1 MSLKKT
7 IAVAALGLPPLGVLA
22 HKGAFAS
29 LFGMNYL
36 PHRYCYLAQPWLIW
50 SNVTMDALIAASY
63 VVIFSCLF
71 WIAGRLR
78 RFPEIHAFLWVFIAF
93 GIFIVACASTH
104 LMEVVTIWWPLYRL
118 SVAFKV
124 LCAASSVATAILF
137 AKAAPELTRG
147 IHQFLNMFSTT
158 QQAYASGVEEREQV
172 QGQFRSSQA
181 QLQAI
186 LDSVLDSIIMIDAAG
201 TIVSTNAA
209 VVKMFAYE
217 AEELVG
223 KNVKMLMPEPNRSN
237 HDGHLARYQSTG
249 MTKAIGVGREL
260 EGLTRSGKVF
270 PMELTITELSLLG
283 QRMFVGLIRDISDR
297 KLSEGMRERFAAVV
311 DSSNDA
317 IISKTLEG
325 IITAWNRGAEKIFG
339 YTASEVVGQPM
350 LLLIPPDRIGEESE
364 ILACI
369 RRGQSVEHFETVR
382 VCKDGTRIDVSVTIS
397 PIRDSNGVIAGAS
410 KIARDISERKRGE
423 EALRE
428 KEHLLSESQRIAY
441 VGSWTYD
448 LFDPGGLLTWSEQMY
463 KIHGVSPE
471 SFAPTVESFIGLML
485 PEDQPRMQE
494 WIAACVAGEKPGD
507 CEFRVLLSNGRV
519 RSLSG
524 RAELQ
529 RDSQNKPI
537 RLVGTV
543 QDITERRQ
551 AEDALWESKEQF
563 QAMANGMPQL
573 ASIADADGSIVWYN
587 QRWYEFTG
595 TTFEQM
601 QGWGWHTVP
610 DPDFLPIVIE
620 RWKQA
625 IAAGA
630 PFEMEFPLRGADGLF
645 RAFLTRVVP
654 LKNSAGQVVRWFG
667 TNTDISERKQAEEQ
681 LALQAEQLSQS
692 RQALEEQ
699 SFMLRS
705 VLDSMVEGLVAAD
718 EQGKFIIWNPAAKK
732 LLGLG
737 AADLPPNQWSAHY
750 GVYFPDK
757 VTLIP
762 PGQTPLERAILG
774 EVVQGEIFLR
784 NPQLERE
791 VWLEINSSPLRGKDG
806 VLRGGV
812 AAFRDISQRKADEH
826 EIRALNNN
834 LEDRIAKRTEQL
846 EAANRE
852 LEAFS
857 YSVSHDLRTPLRH
870 ISAFARILVND
881 FGAEM
886 TGEAREH
893 LQRIEDAVLRMG
905 LLVDALLNMAVLR
918 RRPLRLSPTELNR
931 LIAEV
936 ISVLAPECEGR
947 EVEWRIGR
955 LPSLECD
962 PVLMSQ
968 VFQNLLSNALK
979 YSSGRCPAVIEVDT
993 IEEPGKP
1000 VIVLVRDNGAGF
1012 DMRYSRKLFGM
1023 FQRLHTESE
1032 FAGTGVGLATVH
1044 RIIQKHGGLIWA
1056 EAEPDHGAT
1065 FYFSL
1070 QVAEPAEVTAKA
1082 MAFPLTWPNGLA

>member
-1 MSLKKT
+1 MPLKKT
-7 IAVAALGLPPLGVLA
+7 IALAALGLPPLGVLA
-22 HKGAFAS
+22 YKGAFSS

-71 WIAGRLR
+71 WITGRLR

-93 GIFIVACASTH
+93 GVFIVACASTH
-104 LMEVVTIWWPLYRL
+104 LMEVITIWWPLYRL

-137 AKAAPELTRG
+137 AKAVPELTRG
-147 IHQFLNMFSTT
+147 VHQLLNALSAT
-158 QQAYASGVEEREQV
+158 QQAYASGVVEREQV

-186 LDSVLDSIIMIDAAG
+186 LDNVLDSIIMIDAAG

-209 VVKMFAYE
+209 VVKMFGYQA
-217 AEELVG
+217 ATVVG
-223 KNVKMLMPEPNRSN
+223 KNIKMLMPEPNRSN
-237 HDGHLARYQSTG
+237 HDGHLARYESTG
-249 MTKAIGVGREL
+249 VTRAIGVGREL

-270 PMELTITELSLLG
+270 PMELTVTELSLEG
-283 QRMFVGLIRDISDR
+283 QRMFVGLIRDISER
-297 KLSEGMRERFAAVV
+297 RQAEVMRDRFAAVV
-311 DSSNDA
+311 DSSDDA

-325 IITAWNRGAEKIFG
+325 IVTAWNRGAEKVFG
-339 YTASEVVGQPM
+339 YSASEAVGQPM
-350 LLLIPPDRIGEESE
+350 LLLLPPDRLGEESE
-364 ILACI
+364 ILASI
-369 RRGQSVEHFETVR
+369 RRGQSVEHLETVR
-382 VCKDGTRIDVSVTIS
+382 VRKDGTKIDVSVTIS
-397 PIRDSNGVIAGAS
+397 PIHDSNGAIVGTS
-410 KIARDISERKRGE
+410 KIARDITERKR
-423 EALRE
+423 
-428 KEHLLSESQRIAY
+428 
-441 VGSWTYD
+441 
-448 LFDPGGLLTWSEQMY
+448 
-463 KIHGVSPE
+463 
-471 SFAPTVESFIGLML
+471 
-485 PEDQPRMQE
+485 
-494 WIAACVAGEKPGD
+494 
-507 CEFRVLLSNGRV
+507 
-519 RSLSG
+519 
-524 RAELQ
+524 
-529 RDSQNKPI
+529 
-537 RLVGTV
+537 
-543 QDITERRQ
+543 
-551 AEDALWESKEQF
+551 AEDALRESKEQF

-573 ASIADADGSIVWYN
+573 ACIADADGSIVWYN

-601 QGWGWHTVP
+601 QGWGWQTVP
-610 DPDFLPIVIE
+610 DPDFLPIVLE
-620 RWKQA
+620 RWKKA

-630 PFEMEFPLRGADGLF
+630 PFEMEFPLRGADGFF

-692 RQALEEQ
+692 GQALEEQ
-699 SFMLRS
+699 SFMLQS
-705 VLDSMVEGLVAAD
+705 VLDSMAEGLVAAN
-718 EQGKFIIWNPAAKK
+718 EQGKFIMWNPAAEK
-732 LLGLG
+732 LVGLG
-737 AADLPPNQWSAHY
+737 AADLPPSQWSDYY
-750 GVYFPDK
+750 GVFFPDK
-757 VTLIP
+757 VTPIP
-762 PGQTPLERAILG
+762 AGQNPLERAIRG
-774 EVVQGEIFLR
+774 EVVHCEVFLR

-806 VLRGGV
+806 ALRGGV
-812 AAFRDISQRKADEH
+812 AAFRDISQRKADEL
-826 EIRALNNN
+826 EIRELNNN
-834 LEDRIAKRTEQL
+834 LEDKIAKRTEQL

-870 ISAFARILVND
+870 ISGFARILVNE

-905 LLVDALLNMAVLR
+905 LLVDALLSMAVLR

-931 LIAEV
+931 LVAEV

-947 EVEWRIGR
+947 EVAWRIGR
-955 LPSLECD
+955 LPVLDCD

-979 YSSGRCPAVIEVDT
+979 YSSRRSPAVIEVDT

-1012 DMRYSRKLFGM
+1012 DMRYARKLFGM

-1082 MAFPLTWPNGLA
+1082 TAFPLTWPNSLA

>member
-1 MSLKKT
+1 MPSKKT
-7 IAVAALGLPPLGVLA
+7 IALAALALPTLGTLGY
-22 HKGAFAS
+22 KGAFSA
-29 LFGMNYL
+29 LLGMNYL

-71 WIAGRLR
+71 WITGKLR
-78 RFPEIHAFLWVFIAF
+78 RFPEIRSFLWVFIAF
-93 GIFIVACASTH
+93 GIFIVACAFTH
-104 LMEVVTIWWPLYRL
+104 LMEVVTVWWPLYRL
-118 SVAFKV
+118 AVGFKV

-137 AKAAPELTRG
+137 ARAAPELTRG
-147 IHQFLNMFSTT
+147 IHQFLNTFSTT
-158 QQAYASGVEEREQV
+158 QQAYVSGVQEREQV
-172 QGQFRSSQA
+172 QGLFRSSQA

-209 VVKMFAYE
+209 VVKMFAYQT
-217 AEELVG
+217 EELLG
-223 KNVKMLMPEPNRSN
+223 KNIKLLMPEPNRSN

-249 MTKAIGVGREL
+249 MTKAIGIGREL

-283 QRMFVGLIRDISDR
+283 QRMFVGLIRDISER

-311 DSSNDA
+311 DSSDDA

-350 LLLIPPDRIGEESE
+350 LRLLPPDRLEEESE

-369 RRGQSVEHFETVR
+369 QRGQSVEHFETVR
-382 VCKDGTRIDVSVTIS
+382 VRKDGSRIDVSVTIS
-397 PIRDSNGVIAGAS
+397 PIRDSNGVITGAS
-410 KIARDISERKRGE
+410 KIARDITERKRSE

-441 VGSWTYD
+441 VGSWTYNP
-448 LFDPGGLLTWSEQMY
+448 FDPDDRLTWSEEMFN
-463 KIHGVSPE
+463 IHGVSPE
-471 SFAPTVESFIGLML
+471 SFTPTVESLVDLIL
-485 PEDQPRMQE
+485 PEDQALMRK
-494 WIAACVAGEKPGD
+494 WIAACMAAEKPAD
-507 CEFRVLLSNGRV
+507 CEFRVLLSNGSI
-519 RSLSG
+519 RSLNG
-524 RAELQ
+524 RGELQ
-529 RDSQNKPI
+529 HDSQNKPI

-551 AEDALWESKEQF
+551 AEDALRESKEQF

-573 ASIADADGSIVWYN
+573 AWIADADGSTVWYN
-587 QRWYEFTG
+587 QRWYQFTG

-601 QGWGWHTVP
+601 QGWGWQTVH
-610 DPDFLPIVIE
+610 DPELLPMVME
-620 RWKQA
+620 RWKTA
-625 IAAGA
+625 IAAGV
-630 PFEMEFPLRGADGLF
+630 PFEMEFPLRSADGHF
-645 RAFLTRVVP
+645 RAFLTRVMP
-654 LKNSAGQVVRWFG
+654 LNNSAGDVVRWFG
-667 TNTDISERKQAEEQ
+667 THTDISERKQAEER
-681 LALQAEQLSQS
+681 LAVQAEQLHHS
-692 RQALEEQ
+692 RQALEQQ
-699 SFMLRS
+699 SFMLQS
-705 VLDSMVEGLVAAD
+705 VLDSMVEGLVAAN
-718 EQGKFIIWNPAAKK
+718 EQGKFILWNPAAKK
-732 LLGLG
+732 LIGLG
-737 AADLPPNQWSAHY
+737 AADLPPNQWSEHY
-750 GVYFPDK
+750 GVFFGDK
-757 VTLIP
+757 VTPIP
-762 PGQTPLERAILG
+762 PGQTPLERAIRG
-774 EVVQGEIFLR
+774 EVVHGEIFLR
-784 NPQLERE
+784 NPLLERE
-791 VWLEINSSPLRGKDG
+791 VWLEINSSPLRGRDG
-806 VLRGGV
+806 ALRGGV
-812 AAFRDISQRKADEH
+812 AAFRDITQRKADEL
-826 EIRALNNN
+826 EIRTLNNE

-870 ISAFARILVND
+870 IAGFARILVND

-905 LLVDALLNMAVLR
+905 LLVDALLSMAVLR
-918 RRPLRLSPTELNR
+918 RRPLRLSHTELNP
-931 LIAEV
+931 LIAGV
-936 ISVLAPECEGR
+936 IAVLAPECEGR
-947 EVEWRIGR
+947 EVEWRIGQ
-955 LPSLECD
+955 LPALDCD
-962 PVLMSQ
+962 PVLINQ

-979 YSSGRCPAVIEVDT
+979 YSSGRRPAVIEVGSIQQPD
-993 IEEPGKP
+993 KP

-1012 DMRYSRKLFGM
+1012 DMRYAGKLFGM

-1044 RIIQKHGGLIWA
+1044 RIIQKHGGVIWA
-1056 EAEPDHGAT
+1056 EAQPEHGAT

-1070 QVAEPAEVTAKA
+1070 QVAEPAEVAGNAT
-1082 MAFPLTWPNGLA
+1082 AFPLTWPNRLA